1 MVVLVAMPHHV
12 SPNLHLESWDELM
25 HFAQVFYIT
34 CELQIGSPTPVR
46 KKKVIIEIVYQ
57 PSFIYTLTLGEGK
70 AKKNQG

>member
-34 CELQIGSPTPVR
+34 CELQIASPTPVR
-46 KKKVIIEIVYQ
+46 KKKVIVETI
-57 PSFIYTLTLGEGK
+57 
-70 AKKNQG
+70 